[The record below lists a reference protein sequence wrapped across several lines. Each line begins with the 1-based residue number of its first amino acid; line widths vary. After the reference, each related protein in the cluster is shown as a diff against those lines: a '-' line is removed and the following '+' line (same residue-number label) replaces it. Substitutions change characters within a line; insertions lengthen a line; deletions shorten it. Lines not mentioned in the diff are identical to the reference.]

1 MIQFKLIRKSR
12 DALIAIKNVTC
23 LSASIIPNHF

>member
-12 DALIAIKNVTC
+12 DALIAIKTSRVSP
-23 LSASIIPNHF
+23 LQ